1 MVKSARRRTSDGRR
15 REEVERRL
23 AALGIARR
31 FPRAVSGGEAPVLRL
46 RAVLPELG
54 PVFCAFARYL
64 SSRVDLL
71 PEVDCQVLAT
81 VPDGRVPLPPEEVLA
96 LLQAELKVPLDE
108 AYAVFEPVPL
118 AANLVWQEHRA
129 LLAGGGE
136 PVRVRVACPGL
147 EAELERDLALLPLLA
162 PAFGPRAAF
171 WIGAAVDDFALAVAV
186 EADLGR
192 QAAAFETLAQ
202 DGAASGLAFTAPRA
216 VAPLTSRR
224 LLTRQELPG
233 TDWEELAPAPA
244 GGERSGDPA
253 VLVCQAW
260 LRQTFFGQLFPVDVP
275 AGLCLLPGQRIAWT
289 GGAFASLPA
298 AAKESLW
305 EYLIAAAAHDPERA
319 CAALVREMEGGP
331 ASGVEPLY
339 QRVRQLVPF
348 RDGGWTATDD
358 LAGYLFLHW
367 RCAAELGYRPRP
379 HTIAFYRGLAGL
391 TAVARRLAPERDALR
406 DGLEGARLATGLGE
420 VTRLFEAGQMRELAG
435 SYAGAMLA
443 LPQRLNELL
452 TQVAEGRMPI
462 KLELIEPPAERRRSS
477 SSAALAVLLAMAA
490 VILLAHHL
498 GAAGTFGPWTER
510 VAAVLLGLLGA
521 FLFRSLGRKP

>member
-1 MVKSARRRTSDGRR
+1 MKPARRRTNDGRR
-15 REEVERRL
+15 RDEVERRL

-31 FPRAVSGGEAPVLRL
+31 FPRAVGGGEEPVVRL

-64 SSRVDLL
+64 SARMDLL
-71 PEVDCQVLAT
+71 PEVDCRVLST
-81 VPDGRVPLPPEEVLA
+81 VPDGRLPLPPEEVLA

-108 AYAVFEPVPL
+108 AYAAFEPVPL

-162 PAFGPRAAF
+162 PAFGPAAEA
-171 WIGAAVDDFALAVAV
+171 WIGAAVDDFALAAAV

-192 QAAAFETLAQ
+192 QAAAFETLAR
-202 DGAASGLAFTAPRA
+202 DGAASGLGFTAPRA
-216 VAPLTSRR
+216 VVPLTSRR
-224 LLTRQELPG
+224 LLTFQELPG
-233 TDWEELAPAPA
+233 AGWEELVPGG

-253 VLVCQAW
+253 ARVCQAW
-260 LRQTFFGQLFPVDVP
+260 LRQAFFGQLFPVDVP

-305 EYLIAAAAHDPERA
+305 EYLVAAAAHDPERA
-319 CAALVREMEGGP
+319 CAALAREMEAGP
-331 ASGVEPLY
+331 AGGVGPLY

-348 RDGGWTATDD
+348 RDGGWTAMDD

-379 HTIAFYRGLAGL
+379 HTILFYRGVAGL
-391 TAVARRLAPERDALR
+391 TAVARALAPERDALR
-406 DGLEGARLATGLGE
+406 EGLEGARLAAGFGE
-420 VTRLFEAGQMRELAG
+420 VTRLFEAGPMRELAG

-452 TQVAEGRMPI
+452 TQVAEGRTPI
-462 KLELIEPPAERRRSS
+462 KLELVEPSAERRRSS

-521 FLFRSLGRKP
+521 FFFRSLGRGS